1 MIYAIMIIFSVISG
15 CLVPYAEKKKKK
27 SKSTIY
33 MKNIKRN
40 GMISIS
46 LLFPLLVSSL
56 RYGLGTDYSYTY
68 IPQFNSIARGDR
80 GYYEIGFYLLNKI
93 VSFFTND
100 GQWIIV
106 ICSILFVGI
115 VYRQIYRESKV
126 YALSIL
132 LLYLTFAYFVSLNN
146 VRQSLASAF
155 LLLAW
160 NVCVRAEN

>member
-1 MIYAIMIIFSVISG
+1 MGVKDDICNYDYFFG
-15 CLVPYAEKKKKK
+15 HKWLFGTLCRKEKEK

-93 VSFFTND
+93 VSFLPTMD
-100 GQWIIV
+100 SG
-106 ICSILFVGI
+106 
-115 VYRQIYRESKV
+115 
-126 YALSIL
+126 
-132 LLYLTFAYFVSLNN
+132 
-146 VRQSLASAF
+146 
-155 LLLAW
+155 
-160 NVCVRAEN
+160 

>member
-68 IPQFNSIARGDR
+68 IPQFYI
-80 GYYEIGFYLLNKI
+80 
-93 VSFFTND
+93 SFCIFCNFFNRF
-100 GQWIIV
+100 
-106 ICSILFVGI
+106 LFI
-115 VYRQIYRESKV
+115 K
-126 YALSIL
+126 
-132 LLYLTFAYFVSLNN
+132 
-146 VRQSLASAF
+146 
-155 LLLAW
+155 
-160 NVCVRAEN
+160 